1 MHRGVAVR
9 RLFDE
14 LGPVRIIR
22 RKRAEFDGTH
32 TGSANTEQASFYRF
46 DIIDSKILK
55 SPANNSSNLFWYWLG
70 IFAFNWETLD
80 MLKKLVLGA
89 LLVGGASTA
98 LVGTSGFSYVR
109 TGFSSIR
116 DGIKDQIPIE
126 LEIRRARDMIS
137 NLKPEITGNLQLIAR
152 EEVEVS
158 RLVKEVERKQEQL
171 EKAKRDML
179 RLKKDVGDCSESN
192 SDEKLVYAGRKYSL
206 SQVREDLNMR
216 FKQYQTQEAT
226 ADKLSKILV
235 AREKNLDASRRKL
248 DEMLAA
254 KRQLEI
260 EVENLQARLTMVQ
273 VAETAGSFTLNDSS
287 LSQTRQLLD
296 DIATRIDVAEKVS
309 DSEGV
314 LQGAIPLDEAAP
326 SDIVDQISSYFEVD
340 DLSVES
346 VATK

>member
-1 MHRGVAVR
+1 
-9 RLFDE
+9 
-14 LGPVRIIR
+14 
-22 RKRAEFDGTH
+22 
-32 TGSANTEQASFYRF
+32 
-46 DIIDSKILK
+46 
-55 SPANNSSNLFWYWLG
+55 
-70 IFAFNWETLD
+70 

-89 LLVGGASTA
+89 LLVGGASMA
-98 LVGTSGFSYVR
+98 LVGTSTYSYVR

-116 DGIKDQIPIE
+116 DGIKEQIPIE
-126 LEIRRARDMIS
+126 LEIRRARDMIT

-152 EEVEVS
+152 EEVEVA
-158 RLVKEVERKQEQL
+158 RLEKEVTRKQEQL

-179 RLKKDVGDCSESN
+179 RLKKDVGACLESDLSESHTQ
-192 SDEKLVYAGRKYSL
+192 EKLVYAGRKYSV

-226 ADKLSKILV
+226 ADKLSKILI

-273 VAETAGSFTLNDSS
+273 VAETAGSFTINDSS

-309 DSEGV
+309 DSEGM
-314 LQGAIPLDEAAP
+314 LHGAIPLDEAAP
-326 SDIVDQISSYFEVD
+326 SDIVDQISNYFEAD
-340 DLSVES
+340 DLTRES
-346 VATK
+346 VAKK

>member
-1 MHRGVAVR
+1 M
-9 RLFDE
+9 
-14 LGPVRIIR
+14 I
-22 RKRAEFDGTH
+22 K
-32 TGSANTEQASFYRF
+32 
-46 DIIDSKILK
+46 
-55 SPANNSSNLFWYWLG
+55 
-70 IFAFNWETLD
+70 

-89 LLVGGASTA
+89 LLVGGASMA
-98 LVGTSGFSYVR
+98 LVGTSTYSYVR

-116 DGIKDQIPIE
+116 DGIKEQIPIE
-126 LEIRRARDMIS
+126 LEIRRARDMIT

-152 EEVEVS
+152 EEVEVA
-158 RLVKEVERKQEQL
+158 RLEKEVTRKQEQL

-179 RLKKDVGDCSESN
+179 RLKKDVGDCLESDLSESH
-192 SDEKLVYAGRKYSL
+192 SQEKLVYAGRKYSV

-226 ADKLSKILV
+226 ADKLSKILI

-273 VAETAGSFTLNDSS
+273 VAETAGSFSINDSS

-309 DSEGV
+309 DSEGM
-314 LQGAIPLDEAAP
+314 LHGAIPLDEAAP
-326 SDIVDQISSYFEVD
+326 SDIVDQISNYFEVD
-340 DLSVES
+340 DLTRES
-346 VATK
+346 VAKK

>member
-1 MHRGVAVR
+1 
-9 RLFDE
+9 
-14 LGPVRIIR
+14 
-22 RKRAEFDGTH
+22 
-32 TGSANTEQASFYRF
+32 
-46 DIIDSKILK
+46 
-55 SPANNSSNLFWYWLG
+55 
-70 IFAFNWETLD
+70 
-80 MLKKLVLGA
+80 MLKKLVIGA

-98 LVGTSGFSYVR
+98 LMGTSGYSYVR

-126 LEIRRARDMIS
+126 LEIRRARDMIA

-152 EEVEVS
+152 EEVEVA
-158 RLVKEVERKQEQL
+158 RLVKEVDRKQQLL
-171 EKAKRDML
+171 EKSKRDML
-179 RLKKDVGDCSESN
+179 RLKKDVGDCSESGT
-192 SDEKLVYAGRKYSL
+192 EEQLVYAGRKYSV

-226 ADKLSKILV
+226 ADKLTKILA

-314 LQGAIPLDEAAP
+314 FQGAIPLDDAAP
-326 SDIVDQISSYFEVD
+326 SDIVEQISSYFETD
-340 DLSVES
+340 DMTIES
-346 VATK
+346 VAKQ

>member
-1 MHRGVAVR
+1 
-9 RLFDE
+9 
-14 LGPVRIIR
+14 
-22 RKRAEFDGTH
+22 
-32 TGSANTEQASFYRF
+32 
-46 DIIDSKILK
+46 
-55 SPANNSSNLFWYWLG
+55 
-70 IFAFNWETLD
+70 
-80 MLKKLVLGA
+80 MLKKIVLGA
-89 LLVGGASTA
+89 LLVGGASMA
-98 LVGTSGFSYVR
+98 LVGTSTYSYVR

-116 DGIKDQIPIE
+116 DGIKEQIPIE
-126 LEIRRARDMIS
+126 LEIRRARDMIT

-152 EEVEVS
+152 EEVEVA
-158 RLVKEVERKQEQL
+158 RLEKEVARKQEQL

-179 RLKKDVGDCSESN
+179 RLKKDVGACLESARPESDLSETDSQQ
-192 SDEKLVYAGRKYSL
+192 KLVYAGRKYSV

-226 ADKLSKILV
+226 ADKLNKILV

-273 VAETAGSFTLNDSS
+273 VAETAGSFTINDSS

-309 DSEGV
+309 DSEGM
-314 LQGAIPLDEAAP
+314 LHGAIPLDEAAP
-326 SDIVDQISSYFEVD
+326 SDIVDQISNYFEVD
-340 DLSVES
+340 KFTLES
-346 VATK
+346 VAKK

>member
-1 MHRGVAVR
+1 
-9 RLFDE
+9 
-14 LGPVRIIR
+14 
-22 RKRAEFDGTH
+22 
-32 TGSANTEQASFYRF
+32 
-46 DIIDSKILK
+46 
-55 SPANNSSNLFWYWLG
+55 
-70 IFAFNWETLD
+70 
-80 MLKKLVLGA
+80 MLKKLVLGS
-89 LLVGGASTA
+89 LLVGGASMA
-98 LVGTSGFSYVR
+98 LVGTSTYSYVR

-126 LEIRRARDMIS
+126 LEIRRARDMIT

-152 EEVEVS
+152 EEVEVA
-158 RLVKEVERKQEQL
+158 RLEKEVTRKQEQL
-171 EKAKRDML
+171 DKAKRDML
-179 RLKKDVGDCSESN
+179 RLKKDVGDCLESDLSDLSESH
-192 SDEKLVYAGRKYSL
+192 SQEKLVYAGRKYSV

-226 ADKLSKILV
+226 ADKLNKILV

-273 VAETAGSFTLNDSS
+273 VAETAGSFTINDSS

-309 DSEGV
+309 DSEGM
-314 LQGAIPLDEAAP
+314 LHGAIPLDEAAP
-326 SDIVDQISSYFEVD
+326 SDIVDQISNYFEAD
-340 DLSVES
+340 DSTRES
-346 VATK
+346 VAKK